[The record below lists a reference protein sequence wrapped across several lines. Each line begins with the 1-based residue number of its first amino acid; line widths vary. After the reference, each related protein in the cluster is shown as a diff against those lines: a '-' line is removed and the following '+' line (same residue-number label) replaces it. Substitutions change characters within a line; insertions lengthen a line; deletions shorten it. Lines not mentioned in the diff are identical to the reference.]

1 MTWLPWVP
9 GEATKTFHKVNG
21 CLIGILY
28 SGFLHNPYIT
38 WVMLSSPKLYHSK
51 QQSKNF
57 MAAGGIKVMDD
68 DRRRWTLWITKD
80 SLWWWSLLHGS
91 PWPLGPSKRLDVL
104 RTFFFGVENH
114 AHKNGRFCC
123 TASQRH
129 NTNGRILK
137 RLWFFCLKNRCL
149 QTEELWI
156 PRFASRHLPSLTAL
170 KQLSTYMDVCV
181 FLWQIFWESCFL
193 DRISLVIRGS
203 KSPKTVGWNVSSK
216 HGPPR
221 SYLIN
226 GWNTTDGASLAA
238 RTQLSVAYDPAGEGD
253 GGVP

>member
-1 MTWLPWVP
+1 
-9 GEATKTFHKVNG
+9 
-21 CLIGILY
+21 
-28 SGFLHNPYIT
+28 
-38 WVMLSSPKLYHSK
+38 
-51 QQSKNF
+51 
-57 MAAGGIKVMDD
+57 MDD

-149 QTEELWI
+149 QTEELSI

-170 KQLSTYMDVCV
+170 KQLSTYIDVCV
-181 FLWQIFWESCFL
+181 FLRQIFWESCILMAFHT
-193 DRISLVIRGS
+193 VGS
-203 KSPKTVGWNVSSK
+203 KSQKNRLDESFHPNMGHQGVTWSMDGTPLMALRWPQEHSSLWHMTRQVRVMVGCLRCGAETSSMSWK
-216 HGPPR
+216 LFGGDIYKQIPIR
-221 SYLIN
+221 STKKPHIFGMFL
-226 GWNTTDGASLAA
+226 TM
-238 RTQLSVAYDPAGEGD
+238 P
-253 GGVP
+253 

>member
-1 MTWLPWVP
+1 MT
-9 GEATKTFHKVNG
+9 GEDEPFGSRKIRYDDEAYCMEAHGLLDHQKIG
-21 CLIGILY
+21 CCE
-28 SGFLHNPYIT
+28 
-38 WVMLSSPKLYHSK
+38 
-51 QQSKNF
+51 
-57 MAAGGIKVMDD
+57 D
-68 DRRRWTLWITKD
+68 
-80 SLWWWSLLHGS
+80 
-91 PWPLGPSKRLDVL
+91 
-104 RTFFFGVENH
+104 FFFGVKNH

-123 TASQRH
+123 TALWRH

-137 RLWFFCLKNRCL
+137 RLRIICLNNRCL

-170 KQLSTYMDVCV
+170 KQLKALIWMCV
-181 FLWQIFWESCFL
+181 VSSEDFSGILFFGL
-193 DRISLVIRGS
+193 AFHTVGS
-203 KSPKTVGWNVSSK
+203 KSQKTVGWIVSSK

-226 GWNTTDGASLAA
+226 GWNTTDGTSLAA